1 MLTKG
6 INAVWEAKHGPHIVF
21 TDVIITKMGLVDTI
35 QQNFDCSF
43 TITQLWMMTRQDRE
57 EK

>member
-43 TITQLWMMTRQDRE
+43 TIT
-57 EK
+57 